1 MSDGTSIDT
10 RSNMVALTRTTKT
23 MASTRKKASSAK
35 TSAPTTTPRAISTRA
50 TAARATSPRAA
61 AGARKTARPP
71 ATPGPAA
78 TGRGRPARRVFINV
92 SVRESTRKAMNTLRL
107 RHGITQGELL
117 DQLFTGKL
125 RVQ

>member
-1 MSDGTSIDT
+1 
-10 RSNMVALTRTTKT
+10 
-23 MASTRKKASSAK
+23 MASSRKKASIAK
-35 TSAPTTTPRAISTRA
+35 TPATTPTSRAAGTRA
-50 TAARATSPRAA
+50 LTARTTSPRVTADA
-61 AGARKTARPP
+61 RGASHSTSA
-71 ATPGPAA
+71 
-78 TGRGRPARRVFINV
+78 RGRPARRVFINV